1 MKILILL
8 KYRMFDRLKYF
19 AIFTQKIVLI
29 NFAVIDLI
37 SKV

>member
-8 KYRMFDRLKYF
+8 KYRIFDRLKYF

-29 NFAVIDLI
+29 NFAVINLI
-37 SKV
+37 SMV

>member
-19 AIFTQKIVLI
+19 GIFTQKIVLI
-29 NFAVIDLI
+29 NFAVINLI